1 MTTQRDFKR
10 IVRARMAKTGESY
23 TSARANVLKRPSTVT
38 TSRNAAPQPAIRAAA
53 APAEYATIAGMSD
66 EALKAKTGCT
76 WDKWVKSLDHVKAYN
91 WPHKEIA
98 GYLSDTYKVPGWWT
112 QTITVGYERIKGLR
126 DIGQRRGGLYE
137 ASRSR
142 TFPVSLTKLFNAWR
156 VKKQRDAWLGAPD
169 VIVRKATKNRS
180 LRMTWHDGT
189 SVMVW
194 FTAKD
199 RAKSVA
205 GVQHAKL
212 PDRAAI
218 ETTKAWWSAAFARLA
233 QHLGV

>member
-1 MTTQRDFKR
+1 MTSQRDFKR
-10 IVRARMAKTGESY
+10 IVRDRMEKTGESY
-23 TSARANVLKRPSTVT
+23 TAARANVLKRPVTVT
-38 TSRNAAPQPAIRAAA
+38 TTRHAKPEPAPPPRL
-53 APAEYATIAGMSD
+53 APAQYATIAGMSD

-76 WDKWVKSLDHVKAYN
+76 WDKWVKSLDYVKAYN
-91 WPHKEIA
+91 WPHKAIA
-98 GYLSDTYKVPGWWT
+98 EYLSETYKVPGWWT

-126 DIGQRRGGLYE
+126 DIGQRRGGMYE

-142 TFPVSLTKLFNAWR
+142 TFPVSLTKLFSAWS

-169 VIVRKATKNRS
+169 VVVRTKNRS
-180 LRMTWHDGT
+180 LRITWHDGT

-212 PDRAAI
+212 PGKAAV
-218 ETTKAWWSAAFARLA
+218 ETTKAWWTGAFERLER
-233 QHLGV
+233 HLGIA